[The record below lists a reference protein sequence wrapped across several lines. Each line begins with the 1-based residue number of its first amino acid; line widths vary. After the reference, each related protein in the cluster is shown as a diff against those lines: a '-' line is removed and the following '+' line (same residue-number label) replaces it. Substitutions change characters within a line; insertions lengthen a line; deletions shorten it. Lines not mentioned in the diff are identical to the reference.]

1 MNIKNRI
8 QKLEQV
14 KLDDLALIFLF
25 DTETQEEAYQRY
37 CNVNNKPRVVV
48 FVSPLDML
56 L

>member
-14 KLDDLALIFLF
+14 KLDDLALILLLDA
-25 DTETQEEAYQRY
+25 DTEDEAYERY
-37 CNVNNKPRVVV
+37 CNGNNKPRVIV